1 MTAGKSMLTEQPF
14 ALDTGH
20 SVNIEL
26 DGFLH
31 KPVNHDN
38 EYMDAI
44 DIDAASATIREAY
57 RAAAIVV
64 AERSRRRHV
73 EIKPS
78 RHHFVQHFGGTA
90 ERHVEPGKARR
101 QAEAPGGEMRP
112 VTGRQRRA
120 SASPPSARALPADT
134 CYPRA

>member
-64 AERSRRRHV
+64 AETEPPAPCRNQAVSPSLRSALRGDR
-73 EIKPS
+73 
-78 RHHFVQHFGGTA
+78 GTA
-90 ERHVEPGKARR
+90 
-101 QAEAPGGEMRP
+101 
-112 VTGRQRRA
+112 RRA
-120 SASPPSARALPADT
+120 R
-134 CYPRA
+134 